1 MIRVTERV
9 TVKVTDKV
17 TDSKQKPLPLLAN
30 DPEYTALLLTKLNV
44 LVQTALRFSFTFPIP
59 QPWPFQSLPAKI
71 ISKPS
76 YWHSSSI
83 LFDYGK

>member
-1 MIRVTERV
+1 MIRVTERVTVKV

-44 LVQTALRFSFTFPIP
+44 LVQTALLFSFTFSIP

-76 YWHSSSI
+76 Y
-83 LFDYGK
+83 